1 MNSNSNWDKIIDK
14 KFLKPNEMANLLNIS
29 RPSVYRLIEKR
40 QIPFYKIGGNLRF
53 KKEDIINYLEMSHF
67 EAMKY

>member
-1 MNSNSNWDKIIDK
+1 
-14 KFLKPNEMANLLNIS
+14 MANLLNIS